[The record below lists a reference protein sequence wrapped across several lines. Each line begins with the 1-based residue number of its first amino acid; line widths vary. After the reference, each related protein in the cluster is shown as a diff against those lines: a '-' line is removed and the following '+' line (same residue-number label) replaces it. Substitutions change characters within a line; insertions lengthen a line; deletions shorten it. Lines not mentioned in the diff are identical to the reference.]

1 MTMGLDKV
9 VENIRSEGRS
19 QATSIVGTAQ
29 KEADAILADAK
40 RQAAEI
46 MARRQQEASA
56 AADGHVK
63 REVAHA
69 DLESRRLRLIAE
81 RELMT
86 SIRAEVE
93 KRLAALPAA
102 SRESHL
108 KTLAARANVPG
119 GKVWVAKQDESAAH
133 KVGLNVTGTFEGLGG
148 LVVESPDGTT
158 RENLRYETLL
168 DEIWQASLPQVAA
181 KLLKH

>member
-1 MTMGLDKV
+1 MGLDKV
-9 VENIRSEGRS
+9 VDNIRSEGRQ
-19 QATSIVGTAQ
+19 QATSIVNAAK

-46 MARRQQEASA
+46 TARRQAEAST
-56 AADGHVK
+56 AADSHLK
-63 REVAHA
+63 REVANA
-69 DLESRRLRLIAE
+69 DLEARRLRLTAE

-93 KRLAALPAA
+93 KRLAALPTAA
-102 SRESHL
+102 REAHL
-108 KTLAARANVPG
+108 KQLVQQANVPNG
-119 GKVWVAKQDESAAH
+119 RVWVAKQDEASAR
-133 KVGLNVTGTFEGLGG
+133 KLGLNVAGTFEGLGG
-148 LVVESPDGTT
+148 VIVEAVDGAT

-168 DEIWQASLPQVAA
+168 EEIWATSLPQVAT